1 MSILLMIKEGEVKA
15 IEFKRKKKKVEIKN
29 FLKFK
34 AEEGI
39 PLNQQIPQKLSEN
52 GFKDKEIILVSTSPN
67 MRTEIKTFPKMK
79 KKDAGIVI
87 EREIKKVSPEEEVE
101 IRYVLIGEREERE
114 KKVHDYL
121 ISYAPKK
128 FVWDTVKFIDS
139 MGYKP
144 RAIIPAIQSILL
156 GAEQLISKKEN
167 YGFIN
172 ISENMVSIVFLKKD
186 LSFISYRDF
195 PMTIREGV
203 LNSDEL
209 ELMVVEINRTI
220 QFFKQ
225 KNRGESIETIL
236 VSGTI
241 PALNEIVMVLN
252 ENVYPEVELISEK
265 RVKTEI
271 KFPLSGYKEFY
282 YIIGELFPLMGGV
295 FLEGKK
301 EFINFVPKDY
311 FEEKYFKSRVYG
323 FSISFGIL
331 AAIFI
336 ASSFYIETIKKD
348 GHNKLKEV
356 ERSFSKMES
365 RVYEI
370 EGIKAKRKEILKML
384 YELNLEKNS
393 TKKLILFFNR
403 LSLVKPKDLDISSLS
418 LKKEDYGWSFEIK
431 GIVDSGNYNLNSFIF
446 EDFKEKLSQ
455 LKGISIEDFTLNQK
469 GKKVK
474 TKALKIVDEKLM
486 NKVKPQKELLNAP
499 LEFNLKGKV
508 RI

>member
-1 MSILLMIKEGEVKA
+1 MSVLLMVKEGEVKA
-15 IEFKRKKKKVEIKN
+15 VEFRRKKKKIEIRN
-29 FLKFK
+29 FLKFRT
-34 AEEGI
+34 EEGI

-79 KKDAGIVI
+79 KKDAGVVI
-87 EREIKKVSPEEEVE
+87 EREVKKVAPEEEVE

-114 KKVHDYL
+114 KRVQDYL
-121 ISYAPKK
+121 ISFAPKK

-144 RAIIPAIQSILL
+144 KAIIPAIQSILL
-156 GAEQLISKKEN
+156 GAEQLMSKKEN

-172 ISENMVSIVFLKKD
+172 ISENMVSIVFLKKG
-186 LSFISYRDF
+186 LSFISYREF
-195 PMTIREGV
+195 PVTINEGV

-209 ELMVVEINRTI
+209 ELIVVEINRTI

-225 KNRGESIETIL
+225 KNRGENIETIL
-236 VSGTI
+236 VSGTV
-241 PALNEIVMVLN
+241 PALDEIAVVLN
-252 ENVYPEVELISEK
+252 ENIYPEVELVSEERIK
-265 RVKTEI
+265 AEI
-271 KFPLSGYKEFY
+271 KFPFSKDKEFHN
-282 YIIGELFPLMGGV
+282 IVGELFPLMGGV
-295 FLEGKK
+295 FVEGKK
-301 EFINFVPKDY
+301 EFVNFVPKEY

-323 FSISFGIL
+323 FSISFGIV
-331 AAIFI
+331 AIILI

-348 GHNKLKEV
+348 GYEKLKEV
-356 ERSFSKMES
+356 KKSFSKMES

-370 EGIKAKRKEILKML
+370 ERIKAKRKEILNML

-418 LKKEDYGWSFEIK
+418 LRKEDYGWSFEIK

-455 LKGISIEDFTLNQK
+455 LEGVRIEDFTLNQK

-486 NKVKPQKELLNAP
+486 SKVEPQKELLNAP